1 MHIVS
6 LLLHRAKAHESFF
19 FSLLGNQF
27 AKHKPV
33 MEETERSMFMNT
45 TTKQVLQEGVLQ
57 KYPLQVTPL
66 LQRFSLTLPKGIA
79 DTYNIQEKIL
89 PVLTE
94 ANDIQLTVPTFY
106 HMLESCR
113 ACLNDH
119 LANYYPIVE
128 ADSMISCLKVMIDQ
142 IPLEEAAT
150 ILPTFSTLIEEVRAE
165 AKEYAS
171 TPYFKERA
179 KFAVTCEEAFTSLS
193 DYMYKEKD
201 TIIGHSLAAGSS
213 NPAVSVGNG
222 YLNAFSA
229 NAVPDEEDLRKM
241 VFADPFTA
249 SNVEAVMDI
258 GKVVGEAIASMSD
271 TSTPHSMLDGA
282 EVALQGITEQV
293 MQYLVEVRC
302 GTANI
307 QSMQEFCEKT
317 NYDMECY
324 LNQDTAE
331 EDCLVNVT
339 NCPFGWSDE
348 DILLYGSKEDT
359 GKMDDVLNQIFSQPN
374 ITGKN
379 IQYAIGAIS
388 VIQEEDRRKEIT
400 ESLKTAICQTMCWE
414 SSKESYQDLPINT
427 FVLRSEQLLE
437 HLTKH
442 TVFESRLKPA
452 FEAINQAMVTTYE
465 ETLVQQG
472 VFNPAP
478 SVLSLCP
485 LPVGMRLT
493 QQYFDDIYRAET
505 DEEIEEAMIQ
515 FSQGMTEAVVTE
527 SNKISKGARSASRK
541 IQQKTEKAIRTG
553 GGTAHEVKQAV
564 KNAIDPMERYVTQ
577 MMDKLKKA
585 DRAERREV
593 ILKGGTLPKVLRW
606 VKRSIPIVAGA
617 AIGAHGIPIAAVV
630 SGIALIGFI
639 ASDINLDQRE
649 RRKIMRELEDELEV
663 VKEKIDDSRGD
674 ENKQKK
680 YELMRIRNELQRQ
693 MDRVKYNLKE

>member
-1 MHIVS
+1 
-6 LLLHRAKAHESFF
+6 
-19 FSLLGNQF
+19 
-27 AKHKPV
+27 
-33 MEETERSMFMNT
+33 MNT
-45 TTKQVLQEGVLQ
+45 TTTQVLQEGVLQ
-57 KYPLQVTPL
+57 KYPLQVAPL

-94 ANDIQLTVPTFY
+94 ANDIQLTVPTVY
-106 HMLESCR
+106 HMLESCQV
-113 ACLNDH
+113 CLNDPI
-119 LANYYPIVE
+119 ANYYPIVE

-150 ILPTFSTLIEEVRAE
+150 VLPTFSMLIEEVRAE
-165 AKEYAS
+165 AKECTS
-171 TPYFKERA
+171 LPYFKERA
-179 KFAVTCEEAFTSLS
+179 KFATTCEEAFGTLS
-193 DYMYKEKD
+193 DYMHKEND
-201 TIIGHSLAAGSS
+201 VIVGHSLAGSTQ
-213 NPAVSVGNG
+213 PAVSVGNG

-229 NAVPDEEDLRKM
+229 NTIPEEEDLRKV
-241 VFADPFTA
+241 VFADPFTT

-258 GKVVGEAIASMSD
+258 GKAVGEAIASMSD
-271 TSTPHSMLDGA
+271 ASTPRSMLDGA
-282 EVALQGITEQV
+282 EVVLQGITEQA

-302 GTANI
+302 GTANL

-339 NCPFGWSDE
+339 NCSFGWSDE
-348 DILLYGSKEDT
+348 DILLYGSKEDN
-359 GKMDDVLNQIFSQPN
+359 GKMDEVLNQIFSQPN
-374 ITGKN
+374 ITGSN
-379 IQYAIGAIS
+379 IQYALGAIS
-388 VIQEEDRRKEIT
+388 VIQEEDKRKELT

-414 SSKESYQDLPINT
+414 ATKESYQDLPINT

-442 TVFESRLKPA
+442 TAFEARLKPA
-452 FEAINQAMVTTYE
+452 FETINQAMVATYE
-465 ETLVQQG
+465 EELISQG

-505 DEEIEEAMIQ
+505 DEEMTEAMIQ
-515 FSQGMTEAVVTE
+515 FSQGMMETAVTE

-541 IQQKTEKAIRTG
+541 VQQKTEKAIRTG
-553 GGTAHEVKQAV
+553 GGTAHEVKQAI
-564 KNAIDPMERYVTQ
+564 KNAVDPMERYVTQ

-606 VKRSIPIVAGA
+606 VKRSISIVAGA
-617 AIGAHGIPIAAVV
+617 AIGAHGIPIAAVI
-630 SGIALIGFI
+630 SGITLIGFI
-639 ASDINLDQRE
+639 ASDVTLDQRE